1 MYFVQSKNA
10 KKKSQLGKNQEMK
23 KKTPFFIPFG
33 KNDDGDIWHFEIA
46 KKKQMTAT
54 SGRLCKFNCHT

>member
-1 MYFVQSKNA
+1 MYKVKTE

-23 KKTPFFIPFG
+23 KRPLFFIPFG

-46 KKKQMTAT
+46 KKK
-54 SGRLCKFNCHT
+54 